1 MHARVVTFQG
11 SPDRMQQELRDRF
24 RERVLPALQQQ
35 PGFQRVFVLLDRAR
49 GKVLGISLWE
59 SEAAAEA
66 AMRVMEPIRA
76 ESAEALGAGAPTGE
90 AYEVLYSG

>member
-1 MHARVVTFQG
+1 MHARVVAFQG
-11 SPDRMQQELRDRF
+11 SPDRMQQELPTRF

-35 PGFQRVFVLLDRAR
+35 PGFQRVLVLLDRAR
-49 GKVLGISLWE
+49 GKVLAISLWE

-66 AMRVMEPIRA
+66 ARRAMEPIGA
-76 ESAEALGAGAPTGE
+76 ESAEAMDASAPTGE